1 VTRTATAAAVAALLV
16 VPVGGSWAASP
27 DALLG
32 AVRARDVSAVRRL
45 VAARVDVN
53 AATPSGWTPLME
65 AARTGDVRV
74 ARLLLD
80 AGAAVD
86 ARDRLEGTPL
96 DVAERAGQTAL
107 ARLLRERGARGSGK
121 SVGDLV
127 CSRRWDGEGLCGRVE
142 AVEPTRYRLKVESI
156 VGCVEGCAA
165 DDDCSAG
172 QAVGGP
178 GGVRTGQ
185 SLWVR
190 SWCLTHTGLP

>member
-1 VTRTATAAAVAALLV
+1 MAAGALAALLAALAG
-16 VPVGGSWAASP
+16 PVGSEAP
-27 DALLG
+27 DTLVA

-45 VAARVDVN
+45 LEGRADVN
-53 AATPSGWTPLME
+53 ASAPGGWTPLME
-65 AARTGDVRV
+65 AARAGDARV

-86 ARDRLEGTPL
+86 ARDRLEGTAL
-96 DVAERAGQTAL
+96 DVAERSGQTAL

-127 CSRRWDGEGLCGRVE
+127 CSRRWGGDGFCGRVE
-142 AVEPTRYRLKVESI
+142 AVEPARYRLKVETV

-165 DDDCSAG
+165 DADCSAG

-178 GGVRTGQ
+178 GGVHTGQ
-185 SLWVR
+185 TLWVR
-190 SWCLTHTGLP
+190 SWCLTHTGLR